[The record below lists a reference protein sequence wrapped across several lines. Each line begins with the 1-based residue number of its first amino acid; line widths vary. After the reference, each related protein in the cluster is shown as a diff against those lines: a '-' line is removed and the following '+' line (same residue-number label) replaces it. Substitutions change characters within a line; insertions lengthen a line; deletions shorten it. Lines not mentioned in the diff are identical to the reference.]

1 MKQLNGIKGNSC
13 LLKEE
18 ALKCKISFGLSDT
31 ICKQTATKHL
41 KRLRNYCYIVST
53 IRNQF
58 GNETKSSCKTIYQ
71 NTISSLS
78 FLLNIISILKN
89 SNQKGIVTWLP
100 CLLELLSKLTLLSFV
115 IKVLVITVNIRKV
128 LSS

>member
-41 KRLRNYCYIVST
+41 KRLQNYCYVVS
-53 IRNQF
+53 IISNKF
-58 GNETKSSCKTIYQ
+58 GNETKNNLPKYNIQ
-71 NTISSLS
+71 PKLS
-78 FLLNIISILKN
+78 FEYHKH
-89 SNQKGIVTWLP
+89 P
-100 CLLELLSKLTLLSFV
+100 
-115 IKVLVITVNIRKV
+115 
-128 LSS
+128 

>member
-41 KRLRNYCYIVST
+41 KRLQNYCYIVSI
-53 IRNQF
+53 IRNKF
-58 GNETKSSCKTIYQ
+58 GNETKNK
-71 NTISSLS
+71 ISSLS
-78 FLLNIISILKN
+78 FLSNIISIHKN
-89 SNQKGIVTWLP
+89 FNQKGIVTWLP
-100 CLLELLSKLTLLSFV
+100 CLLELLSKLTLVSFV

-128 LSS
+128 LLS

>member
-41 KRLRNYCYIVST
+41 TRLRNYCYIVST

-58 GNETKSSCKTIYQ
+58 ENEGNYCLFKGGSIKTPDLKSI
-71 NTISSLS
+71 
-78 FLLNIISILKN
+78 FM
-89 SNQKGIVTWLP
+89 
-100 CLLELLSKLTLLSFV
+100 
-115 IKVLVITVNIRKV
+115 
-128 LSS
+128 